1 MSDRPRILIV
11 DDDNDLVAVLRL
23 VLEREGYR
31 VSDAPGPAK
40 GMAKVE
46 VERPDLILL
55 DVMMPSA
62 TEGFH
67 FVWKLR
73 QRPGRYFAEVPIVIV
88 SAIHDRTELRFYP
101 DSGDGTY
108 AAGEFLPVQEF
119 LDKPVDPADLLHV
132 VSRVLGLVT
141 KG

>member
-11 DDDNDLVAVLRL
+11 DDDRDLVAVERL

-31 VSDAPGPAK
+31 VSDAPGPAE
-40 GMAKVE
+40 GLAKAE
-46 VERPDLILL
+46 TERPDMILL

-73 QRPGRYFAEVPIVIV
+73 NRPGSYFAEVPIVIV
-88 SAIHDRTELRFYP
+88 SAIHDKTELRFYP
-101 DSGDGTY
+101 DGGDGTY
-108 AAGEFLPVQEF
+108 NAGEFLPVQDF
-119 LDKPVDPADLLHV
+119 LDKPVDPADLLRAV
-132 VSRVLGLVT
+132 RRALGLVPQ
-141 KG
+141 G

>member
-1 MSDRPRILIV
+1 MSDSPRILVV
-11 DDDNDLVAVLRL
+11 DDDRDLVAVLRL
-23 VLEREGYR
+23 LLEREGYR
-31 VSDAPGPAK
+31 VSDAPGLAE
-40 GMAKVE
+40 GLAKVE
-46 VERPDLILL
+46 AERPDLILL

-101 DSGDGTY
+101 DSRDGTY

-119 LDKPVDPADLLHV
+119 LDKPIDPDDLLRTV
-132 VSRVLGLVT
+132 DRALGLVH
-141 KG
+141 KN